1 MKRSALVF
9 IALVLVSV
17 ASSFSSPRS
26 AAAADVTL
34 YEVTE
39 NVRMLLRHHGPTF
52 RVASSALTG
61 WAALGSP
68 LCPVTLV
75 ASYNPGASA
84 CAVNA
89 TGSDRINVSTGQGD
103 FGGTLNVVVQGD
115 NPVDGPELI
124 VMTGS
129 FQGKMDFAPALVNG
143 LPYGTVVGA
152 LKLSNAKGSIPF
164 TGVFRLPFAGNYAG
178 PETGGAT
185 LRQVFCPATPADN
198 PYAALYDGWDLAYIS
213 TSHGAPNG
221 SCLDI
226 SVKEM
231 SLGEPLVRFEVT
243 FGALPTR

>member
-1 MKRSALVF
+1 MPSAKWEDRPFGGRRIVERAMKRSALVF
-9 IALVLVSV
+9 IALVLVRCGV
-17 ASSFSSPRS
+17 VVHSPRS

-39 NVRMLLRHHGPTF
+39 NMRMLLRHHGPTF
-52 RVASSALTG
+52 RIASSALTG

-89 TGSDRINVSTGQGD
+89 TGSDRIDVSTGQGD
-103 FGGTLNVVVQGD
+103 FGGTLNVVVAGD

-143 LPYGTVVGA
+143 LPYGTVVA
-152 LKLSNAKGSIPF
+152 
-164 TGVFRLPFAGNYAG
+164 R
-178 PETGGAT
+178 
-185 LRQVFCPATPADN
+185 
-198 PYAALYDGWDLAYIS
+198 
-213 TSHGAPNG
+213 
-221 SCLDI
+221 
-226 SVKEM
+226 
-231 SLGEPLVRFEVT
+231 
-243 FGALPTR
+243 